1 MEPMHKYKAFV
12 IDSKWEIW
20 REGEIKVKWTDLSND
35 NVSMGDW
42 YMRNKLKVS
51 SVFKAQNNIII
62 PMGSLSENS
71 GTSLIK
77 IYPSTNLKNNQSTGT
92 GFAISPNGI
101 IVTAYHVVKNSDD
114 IEVLIPGLGFK
125 PAEIISS
132 NPSNDIAILK
142 IKSETKN
149 FLQISNFKS
158 SKISDKVYTMGYP
171 LSSVLGDKPKYSE
184 GVVNALTGL
193 GDSASL
199 MQVSIPIQP
208 GNSGG
213 PVLNDKNEVVGMVVS
228 TAGIEAFYALS
239 GTIPQNVNWAV
250 KSDYIRLVAEIDET
264 KRIENNSLDE
274 VIKSICLVR
283 VN

>member
-1 MEPMHKYKAFV
+1 
-12 IDSKWEIW
+12 
-20 REGEIKVKWTDLSND
+20 
-35 NVSMGDW
+35 MGDW

-51 SVFKAQNNIII
+51 SVFKAQNNIIM
-62 PMGSLSENS
+62 PMGGSLTEGS

-77 IYPSTNLKNNQSTGT
+77 LYPSTNSKSTQSTGT